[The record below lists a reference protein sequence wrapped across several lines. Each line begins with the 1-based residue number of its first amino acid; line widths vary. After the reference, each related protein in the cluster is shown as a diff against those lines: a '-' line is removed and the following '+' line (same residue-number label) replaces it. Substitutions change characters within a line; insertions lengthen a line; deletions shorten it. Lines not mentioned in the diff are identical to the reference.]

1 MGPDTMEV
9 IVGTNHL
16 YEDREKLKE
25 HPEHQTP
32 LENTVNH
39 VSAAT
44 HALGIAGV
52 GVKVAGKVLGLAE
65 IEAVGALG
73 MTTAGVVVAGLN
85 GYKYGQNLDHSYHL
99 SDKASNAMVGNTED
113 RDWKNNHVVPQKVRG
128 QAGTEQAEHDKQIRA
143 AHDAMEILEKSRVH
157 AATMET
163 YGHFMH

>member
-39 VSAAT
+39 VSAGT

-65 IEAVGALG
+65 WEAVGA
-73 MTTAGVVVAGLN
+73 AGVAAAGVGAAALG
-85 GYKYGQNLDHSYHL
+85 GYKLGQNLDHSYHL

-113 RDWKNNHVVPQKVRG
+113 RDWKNNHQVPQHVRG
-128 QAGTEQAEHDKQIRA
+128 ADGADQAQHDAQIRA
-143 AHDAMEILEKSRVH
+143 AHDAMQILEKSKVH